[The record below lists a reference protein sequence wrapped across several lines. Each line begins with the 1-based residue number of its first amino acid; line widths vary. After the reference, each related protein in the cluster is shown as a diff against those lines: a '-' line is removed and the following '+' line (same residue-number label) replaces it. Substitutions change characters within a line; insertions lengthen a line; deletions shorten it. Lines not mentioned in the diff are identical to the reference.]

1 MITLCWIGVRL
12 IALVVVLFLL
22 SGALLAAENGAAQP
36 SAAPPDG
43 LRVFTAG
50 HSFHIWVAD
59 ILSDMAKSAGIK
71 GHKVAGLSS
80 IGGSRVIQHWDVP
93 DDKNKAKEVL
103 KAGEADVLTLS
114 PIWLPDE
121 GIEKFVK
128 LAVEHNP
135 KVRITVQEFWL
146 PNDEY
151 VPVYPLQTSKKVDHD
166 AATVEQ
172 LRKHYEKYR
181 KDMDDMVRKQ
191 NEQLGKQVCYVV
203 PSGEAAILLREKII
217 AGQARPL
224 KKQSE
229 LFTDSWGHPGDVLM
243 ALAGY
248 CHFAVIYRRSPVG
261 LPMPEI
267 LAKSK
272 TMNDEKLNRL
282 LQELAWDAV
291 CRHPLSGV
299 QADPQSSRPG
309 AQRKTE

>member
-1 MITLCWIGVRL
+1 MITLCWLGVRL
-12 IALVVVLFLL
+12 IVVTLVLFLL
-22 SGALLAAENGAAQP
+22 AGALLAGENGAALP
-36 SAAPPDG
+36 PAAPPAG

-50 HSFHIWVAD
+50 HSFHVWVAD
-59 ILSDMAKSAGIK
+59 ILSDIAKGAGIK
-71 GHKVAGLSS
+71 GHKVAGISS
-80 IGGSRVIQHWDVP
+80 IGGSRVMQHWDVP
-93 DDKNKAKEVL
+93 DDQNKAKHAL
-103 KAGEADVLTLS
+103 TAGAVDVLTLS

-121 GIEKFVK
+121 GIEKFAK

-135 KVRITVQEFWL
+135 NVRITVQEFWL

-191 NEQLGKQVCYVV
+191 NEQLGKQVCFVV

-217 AGQARPL
+217 AGQAPGLR
-224 KKQSE
+224 KQSE
-229 LFTDSWGHPGDVLM
+229 LFHDSWGHPGEALM
-243 ALAGY
+243 VLAGY
-248 CHFAVIYRRSPVG
+248 CHFAVLYRRCPVG

-272 TMNDEKLNRL
+272 TLNDEKLNRL

-291 CRHPLSGV
+291 YRHPLSGV
-299 QADPQSSRPG
+299 QADPQSPRPS
-309 AQRKTE
+309 ATRKTE